1 MQGSTQAFVKVERLV
16 KTFGPLKAVDGV
28 SLEVAEKHTLSLL
41 GPSGCG
47 KTTILRCLGGL
58 ERPDAGRI
66 EIAGKT
72 VYDDAKGINLPPEDR
87 QLGIVFQ
94 SYAVWP
100 HMSVAENVGF
110 PLKVRKV
117 GKAEARERV
126 ARMLD
131 LVGLGAMIDKPATQL
146 SGGQQQRVALARALA
161 PSPAAMLLDE
171 PFASVD
177 VTRRRALREE
187 ARRALKAA
195 DVVTLVVTHDPVE
208 AMEIADRIAVM
219 EGGRIAQCATPE
231 ELYTNPASAL
241 VASLFGEA
249 QRFPAVAD
257 RGAAVTAY
265 GPVPTENFEDGAP
278 VEVIVRPEAVTLE
291 PARGANDTFRIAD
304 IRFLGRDWL
313 ILLASESF
321 PSFEPLRARVS
332 DLDGLAVGEAVS
344 VRFDPRG
351 TFIFAV

>member
-1 MQGSTQAFVKVERLV
+1 MSLAFRNVGHSYGSHRVLS
-16 KTFGPLKAVDGV
+16 GV
-28 SLEVAEKHTLSLL
+28 SLEARPGEILCLL
-41 GPSGCG
+41 GPSGSG
-47 KTTILRCLGGL
+47 KTTLLRLAAGLEVLQEGSIDLGGARL
-58 ERPDAGRI
+58 AAPGRD
-66 EIAGKT
+66 
-72 VYDDAKGINLPPEDR
+72 VPPER
-87 QLGIVFQ
+87 RSFGMVFQ
-94 SYAVWP
+94 DHALFP
-100 HMSVAENVGF
+100 HLTVAENIASGNAGR
-110 PLKVRKV
+110 PRDEIPGIL
-117 GKAEARERV
+117 AERLAS
-126 ARMLD
+126 
-131 LVGLGAMIDKPATQL
+131 VGLAGFEERYPHTL

-249 QRFPAVAD
+249 QRFPAVAG

-291 PARGANDTFRIAD
+291 PARDANDAFSIAD

-321 PSFEPLRARVS
+321 PAFEPLRARVS
-332 DLDGLAVGEAVS
+332 DLDGLAIGEAVS

>member
-1 MQGSTQAFVKVERLV
+1 MSLAFRNVGHSYGSHRVLS
-16 KTFGPLKAVDGV
+16 GV
-28 SLEVAEKHTLSLL
+28 SLEARPGEILCLL
-41 GPSGCG
+41 GPSGSG
-47 KTTILRCLGGL
+47 KTTLLRLAAGLEALQEGSIDLGGARL
-58 ERPDAGRI
+58 AAPGRD
-66 EIAGKT
+66 
-72 VYDDAKGINLPPEDR
+72 VPPER
-87 QLGIVFQ
+87 RPFGMVFQ
-94 SYAVWP
+94 DHALFP
-100 HMSVAENVGF
+100 HLTVAENIAFGIAGRPRDEIRGIV
-110 PLKVRKV
+110 
-117 GKAEARERV
+117 AERLAS
-126 ARMLD
+126 
-131 LVGLGAMIDKPATQL
+131 VGLAGFEERYPHTL

-231 ELYTNPASAL
+231 ALYTNPASAL

-257 RGAAVTAY
+257 RGAAITAY

-291 PARGANDTFRIAD
+291 PARDANDAFRIGD

-313 ILLASESF
+313 ILLSSESF
-321 PSFEPLRARVS
+321 PAFEPLRARVS
-332 DLDGLAVGEAVS
+332 DLEGLAIGEAVS
-344 VRFDPRG
+344 LRFDPRG

>member
-1 MQGSTQAFVKVERLV
+1 MSLAFRNVGHSYGSHRVLS
-16 KTFGPLKAVDGV
+16 GV
-28 SLEVAEKHTLSLL
+28 SLEARPGEILCLL
-41 GPSGCG
+41 GPSGSG
-47 KTTILRCLGGL
+47 KTTLLRLAAGLEALQEGSIDLGGARL
-58 ERPDAGRI
+58 AAPGRD
-66 EIAGKT
+66 
-72 VYDDAKGINLPPEDR
+72 VPPER
-87 QLGIVFQ
+87 RPFGMVFQ
-94 SYAVWP
+94 DHALFP
-100 HMSVAENVGF
+100 HLTVAENIAFGIAGRPRDEIRGIV
-110 PLKVRKV
+110 
-117 GKAEARERV
+117 AERLAS
-126 ARMLD
+126 
-131 LVGLGAMIDKPATQL
+131 VGLAGFEERYPHTL

-231 ELYTNPASAL
+231 ALYTNPASAL

-257 RGAAVTAY
+257 RGAAITAY

-291 PARGANDTFRIAD
+291 PARDANDAFRIGD

-313 ILLASESF
+313 ILLSSESF
-321 PSFEPLRARVS
+321 PALEPLRARVS
-332 DLDGLAVGEAVS
+332 DLEGLAIGEAVS
-344 VRFDPRG
+344 LRFDPRG

>member
-1 MQGSTQAFVKVERLV
+1 MSLAFRNVGHSYGSHRVLS
-16 KTFGPLKAVDGV
+16 GV
-28 SLEVAEKHTLSLL
+28 SLEARPGEILCLL
-41 GPSGCG
+41 GPSGSG
-47 KTTILRCLGGL
+47 KTTLLRLAAGLEALQEGSIDLGGARL
-58 ERPDAGRI
+58 AAPGRD
-66 EIAGKT
+66 
-72 VYDDAKGINLPPEDR
+72 VPPER
-87 QLGIVFQ
+87 RSFGMVFQ
-94 SYAVWP
+94 DHALFP
-100 HMSVAENVGF
+100 HLTVAENIAFGIAGRPRDEIRGIV
-110 PLKVRKV
+110 
-117 GKAEARERV
+117 AERLAS
-126 ARMLD
+126 
-131 LVGLGAMIDKPATQL
+131 VGLAGFEERYPHTL

-257 RGAAVTAY
+257 QGAAVTAY

-291 PARGANDTFRIAD
+291 PARGANDTFRIGD

-313 ILLASESF
+313 ILLSSESF
-321 PSFEPLRARVS
+321 PALEPLRARVS

-344 VRFDPRG
+344 LRFDPRG

>member
-1 MQGSTQAFVKVERLV
+1 MSLAFRNVGHSYGSHRVLS
-16 KTFGPLKAVDGV
+16 GV
-28 SLEVAEKHTLSLL
+28 SLEARPGEILCLL
-41 GPSGCG
+41 GPSGSG
-47 KTTILRCLGGL
+47 KTTLLRLAAGLEVLQEGSIDLGGARL
-58 ERPDAGRI
+58 AAPGRD
-66 EIAGKT
+66 
-72 VYDDAKGINLPPEDR
+72 VPPER
-87 QLGIVFQ
+87 RSFGMVFQ
-94 SYAVWP
+94 DHALFP
-100 HMSVAENVGF
+100 HLTVAENIAFGIAGRPRDEIRGIV
-110 PLKVRKV
+110 
-117 GKAEARERV
+117 AERLAS
-126 ARMLD
+126 
-131 LVGLGAMIDKPATQL
+131 VGLAGFEDRYPHTL

-291 PARGANDTFRIAD
+291 PARGANETFRIAD

>member
-1 MQGSTQAFVKVERLV
+1 MSLAFRNVGHSYGSHRVLS
-16 KTFGPLKAVDGV
+16 GV
-28 SLEVAEKHTLSLL
+28 SLEARPGEILCLL
-41 GPSGCG
+41 GPSGSG
-47 KTTILRCLGGL
+47 KTTLLRLAAGLEALQEGSIDLGGARL
-58 ERPDAGRI
+58 AAPGRD
-66 EIAGKT
+66 
-72 VYDDAKGINLPPEDR
+72 VPPER
-87 QLGIVFQ
+87 RPFGMVFQ
-94 SYAVWP
+94 DHALFP
-100 HMSVAENVGF
+100 HLTVAENIAFGIAGRPRDEIRGIV
-110 PLKVRKV
+110 
-117 GKAEARERV
+117 AERLAS
-126 ARMLD
+126 
-131 LVGLGAMIDKPATQL
+131 VGLAGFEERYPHTL

-195 DVVTLVVTHDPVE
+195 GVVTLVVTHDPVE

-231 ELYTNPASAL
+231 ALYTNPASAL

-249 QRFPAVAD
+249 QRFPAVID

-291 PARGANDTFRIAD
+291 PARDANDAFRIAD

-313 ILLASESF
+313 ILLSSESF
-321 PSFEPLRARVS
+321 PALEPLRARVS
-332 DLDGLAVGEAVS
+332 DLDGLAIGEAVS
-344 VRFDPRG
+344 LRFDPRG

>member
-1 MQGSTQAFVKVERLV
+1 MSLAFRNVGHSYGSHRVLS
-16 KTFGPLKAVDGV
+16 GV
-28 SLEVAEKHTLSLL
+28 SLEARPGEILCLL
-41 GPSGCG
+41 GPSGSG
-47 KTTILRCLGGL
+47 KTTLLRLAAGLEVLQEGSIDLGGARL
-58 ERPDAGRI
+58 AAPGRD
-66 EIAGKT
+66 
-72 VYDDAKGINLPPEDR
+72 VPPER
-87 QLGIVFQ
+87 RSFGMVFQ
-94 SYAVWP
+94 DHALFP
-100 HMSVAENVGF
+100 HLTVAENIAFGVAGR
-110 PLKVRKV
+110 PRDEIRGIV
-117 GKAEARERV
+117 AERLAS
-126 ARMLD
+126 
-131 LVGLGAMIDKPATQL
+131 VGLAGFEDRYPHTL

>member
-1 MQGSTQAFVKVERLV
+1 MSLAFRNVGHSYGSHRVLS
-16 KTFGPLKAVDGV
+16 GV
-28 SLEVAEKHTLSLL
+28 SLEARSGEILCLL
-41 GPSGCG
+41 GPSGSG
-47 KTTILRCLGGL
+47 KTTLLRLAAGLEALQEGSIDLGGAHL
-58 ERPDAGRI
+58 AAPGRD
-66 EIAGKT
+66 
-72 VYDDAKGINLPPEDR
+72 VPPER
-87 QLGIVFQ
+87 RSFGMVFQ
-94 SYAVWP
+94 DHALFP
-100 HMSVAENVGF
+100 HLTVAENIAFGIAGRPRDEIRGIV
-110 PLKVRKV
+110 
-117 GKAEARERV
+117 AERLAS
-126 ARMLD
+126 
-131 LVGLGAMIDKPATQL
+131 VGLAGFEERYPHTL

-219 EGGRIAQCATPE
+219 EDGRIAQCATPE

-291 PARGANDTFRIAD
+291 PARGANDSFRIAD

-313 ILLASESF
+313 ILLSSESF
-321 PSFEPLRARVS
+321 PAFEPLRARVS
-332 DLDGLAVGEAVS
+332 DLDGLAIGEAVS
-344 VRFDPRG
+344 LRFDPRG